1 MSSLF
6 LSTKNRDLQSLSHQA
21 ATESWLISMR
31 RSAKACSPG
40 LRIPVVEISEKGY
53 TVGSKTCTS
62 SLQLSGHLE
71 RKEQQRD
78 PHAFQNVSFPPVEE
92 RPQCPEVLPFLNLFQ
107 KKKKSVP
114 YASGTHT
121 TWVSCCHAVLLKEGQ
136 SIACGA
142 MWQNYTSRELSANVI
157 TLNDNDLM
165 LCTCS
170 VTPHT
175 LHSNHCHF

>member
-107 KKKKSVP
+107 KKKRVFLMPPEPTQPGSPAVMLSSLRKDRALLVVP
-114 YASGTHT
+114 CDIIIPPES
-121 TWVSCCHAVLLKEGQ
+121 SLQMSSL
-136 SIACGA
+136 
-142 MWQNYTSRELSANVI
+142 
-157 TLNDNDLM
+157 
-165 LCTCS
+165 
-170 VTPHT
+170 
-175 LHSNHCHF
+175 

>member
-53 TVGSKTCTS
+53 TVGSKTRTS

-107 KKKKSVP
+107 KKKKRVFLMPPEPTQPGSPAVMLSSLRKDRALLVVP
-114 YASGTHT
+114 CDRIIPPES
-121 TWVSCCHAVLLKEGQ
+121 SLQMSSL
-136 SIACGA
+136 
-142 MWQNYTSRELSANVI
+142 
-157 TLNDNDLM
+157 
-165 LCTCS
+165 
-170 VTPHT
+170 
-175 LHSNHCHF
+175 

>member
-53 TVGSKTCTS
+53 TVGSKTRTS

-107 KKKKSVP
+107 KKKKRVFLMPPEPTQPGSPAVMLSSLKKDRALLVVP
-114 YASGTHT
+114 CDRIIPPES
-121 TWVSCCHAVLLKEGQ
+121 SLQMSSL
-136 SIACGA
+136 
-142 MWQNYTSRELSANVI
+142 
-157 TLNDNDLM
+157 
-165 LCTCS
+165 
-170 VTPHT
+170 
-175 LHSNHCHF
+175 

>member
-53 TVGSKTCTS
+53 TVGSKTRTS

-107 KKKKSVP
+107 KKKKRVFLMPPEPTQPGSPAVMLSSLRKDRALLVVP
-114 YASGTHT
+114 CDIIIPPES
-121 TWVSCCHAVLLKEGQ
+121 SLQMSSL
-136 SIACGA
+136 
-142 MWQNYTSRELSANVI
+142 
-157 TLNDNDLM
+157 
-165 LCTCS
+165 
-170 VTPHT
+170 
-175 LHSNHCHF
+175 